1 MTPNP
6 DRHRIMTANTA
17 NPPKARLNICITC
30 RASAG
35 ASDTAGNSETDATR
49 HRDGKRLYD
58 ALSHEMANR
67 ADPASFDIVPV
78 ECLSNCKSGCS
89 VALSAAGKWGY
100 VYGNLTIEDHAAD
113 ILKLAEA
120 YANAEAGLVAWR
132 ERPETVRRNV
142 IARIPPIGN

>member
-1 MTPNP
+1 
-6 DRHRIMTANTA
+6 MTATTTA
-17 NPPKARLNICITC
+17 KARLNICVTC
-30 RASAG
+30 RASSTA
-35 ASDTAGNSETDATR
+35 ASQNSDTPPAPAAE
-49 HRDGKRLYD
+49 RDGKVLYD
-58 ALSHEMANR
+58 ALSHEMATR
-67 ADPASFDIVPV
+67 ADPVAFEIVPV

-100 VYGNLTIEDHAAD
+100 VYGNLSINDHSAD

-120 YANAEAGLVAWR
+120 YANSDDGIIPWR